1 MLERELA
8 GTARATAPARQAPPA
23 PSEVPS
29 PPPGRAGERRGR
41 DRRRET
47 AEPGAPAE
55 RELVR
60 VLLHDP
66 ARFEE
71 VMEYV
76 GPENFRNDALRAIF
90 SAMAEHGADAS
101 AEVLA
106 ADLEPASVAL
116 LQTLLGEA
124 GGLEFVDQTV
134 RGALR
139 AIGERRLRERL
150 HQIDREFGLADDAQQ
165 TELTREKMR
174 LVDEL
179 RRLGGRGWKLFQ

>member
-1 MLERELA
+1 
-8 GTARATAPARQAPPA
+8 
-23 PSEVPS
+23 
-29 PPPGRAGERRGR
+29 
-41 DRRRET
+41 
-47 AEPGAPAE
+47 
-55 RELVR
+55 VR